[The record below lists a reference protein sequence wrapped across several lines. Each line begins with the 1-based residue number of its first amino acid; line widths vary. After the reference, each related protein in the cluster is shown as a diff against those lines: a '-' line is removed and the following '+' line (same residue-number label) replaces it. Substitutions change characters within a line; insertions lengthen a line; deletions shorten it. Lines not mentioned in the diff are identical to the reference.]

1 MRLKNPEKNPSGLS
15 QKYWIVGWWN
25 HTPLT
30 QRLEKNN
37 AELLSS
43 SDPHPETLFW
53 HSFFHTIWIHLEIFK
68 AYWFWFSFWHIL
80 WHSIWHPFSFLSLW
94 DYWWDVQN
102 HQWNKKCSS
111 DYREAEISWNW
122 SETHWKM
129 RQSGQTAKNR
139 ASVNHTAMARRM
151 RSIASNLASF
161 LTYILAYVLTFLLA
175 FYLASI
181 LTYFQTFFLAFY
193 LI

>member
-1 MRLKNPEKNPSGLS
+1 MPTHTHLTNQTKFASRVPNSGMWRVLPKEKKPRKMRLKNPEKNPSGLS

-68 AYWFWFSFWHIL
+68 AYWFWLSFWHIL
-80 WHSIWHPFSFLSLW
+80 WHSIWHPFSFLSPW

-111 DYREAEISWNW
+111 DYREA
-122 SETHWKM
+122 
-129 RQSGQTAKNR
+129 
-139 ASVNHTAMARRM
+139 
-151 RSIASNLASF
+151 
-161 LTYILAYVLTFLLA
+161 
-175 FYLASI
+175 
-181 LTYFQTFFLAFY
+181 
-193 LI
+193 